1 MLLTSIGCATSG
13 PAPAPRQ
20 SFREGSGRTVVMLG
34 GGVACNQALVERVRS
49 MLSGDATVAVASNR
63 LNTDNAAMI
72 AAAGA
77 WHLSRGESSGWD
89 LEPKADLPFPG
100 LTIPAALTG
109 APR

>member
-1 MLLTSIGCATSG
+1 
-13 PAPAPRQ
+13 
-20 SFREGSGRTVVMLG
+20 
-34 GGVACNQALVERVRS
+34 
-49 MLSGDATVAVASNR
+49 VAVASNR